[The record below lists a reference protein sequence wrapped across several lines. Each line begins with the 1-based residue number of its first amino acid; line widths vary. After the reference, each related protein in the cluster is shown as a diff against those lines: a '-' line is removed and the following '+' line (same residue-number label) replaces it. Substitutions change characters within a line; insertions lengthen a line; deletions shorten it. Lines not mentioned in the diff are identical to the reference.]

1 MFNYVSI
8 TPKASVTK
16 QNSKFSRRLYFIN
29 LLGGLPP
36 FLGFLPKWIV
46 IQAIITN
53 NMAPLA
59 TVVVVT
65 SLITLYYYLKISYS
79 SFIILNT
86 EPKWNLKSNKNKS
99 TKRIWALILSSI
111 SLTGIAACTITHSR
125 KPFVRQTVLR
135 KLAKFHMSFMYLH
148 LHLTDKTNIQFVQR
162 IFVRHATQHFI
173 QTMQLVSVKKNE
185 NGETWL
191 SHVTLFCALWANKV

>member
-8 TPKASVTK
+8 IPKASVTK
-16 QNSKFSRRLYFIN
+16 QNSKFSRGLYFITN
-29 LLGGLPP
+29 L
-36 FLGFLPKWIV
+36 
-46 IQAIITN
+46 
-53 NMAPLA
+53 
-59 TVVVVT
+59 
-65 SLITLYYYLKISYS
+65 SYYI
-79 SFIILNT
+79 
-86 EPKWNLKSNKNKS
+86 
-99 TKRIWALILSSI
+99 
-111 SLTGIAACTITHSR
+111 SR

-135 KLAKFHMSFMYLH
+135 KVAKFHMSFMYLH